1 MLFCANAYACDI
13 SLGHFKEAADD
24 VSGQGGDLIRALAAN
39 AFTELPTRFPQ
50 ASALMRHPSLL
61 RVSDEEKQGIAV
73 HYLMNESVPAG
84 FGSRNNRQTPLADLR
99 SVLPACPT
107 ERLDFDTFFSDENL
121 TRVAVGAL
129 GLASHARSHYGSIAR
144 KLVHIHDQAPAL
156 AAALHAMAALDQQ
169 DCAFGSLLGV
179 MHESTPTVSERL
191 AAKLATFDAAL
202 PQVAPRL
209 APEDGDGDAMFRAL
223 IVIAIATDMTL
234 PIQNIDDEGVDVD
247 NQRAAG
253 PANDD
258 ADDDNDRENDPEPQ
272 IGGCAQQ

>member
-1 MLFCANAYACDI
+1 M
-13 SLGHFKEAADD
+13 
-24 VSGQGGDLIRALAAN
+24 
-39 AFTELPTRFPQ
+39 
-50 ASALMRHPSLL
+50 
-61 RVSDEEKQGIAV
+61 
-73 HYLMNESVPAG
+73 
-84 FGSRNNRQTPLADLR
+84 
-99 SVLPACPT
+99 
-107 ERLDFDTFFSDENL
+107 
-121 TRVAVGAL
+121 
-129 GLASHARSHYGSIAR
+129 
-144 KLVHIHDQAPAL
+144 
-156 AAALHAMAALDQQ
+156 
-169 DCAFGSLLGV
+169 
-179 MHESTPTVSERL
+179 
-191 AAKLATFDAAL
+191 